1 MLNVAFFIVMLNVNR
16 LSVVILN
23 VVMMNVV
30 MLSDV
35 APMKVAGTANALA
48 Y

>member
-23 VVMMNVV
+23 VAMLNVV
-30 MLSDV
+30 MLSFV
-35 APMKVAGTANALA
+35 APMKVAVAANALA